1 MKKLEIRETSWKLR
15 GCTCKFIH
23 ISASTI
29 YPHIDSINA
38 STSRE
43 GPTERNSHNR
53 SRSRGRSPTR
63 KPVTSNKQRAQSS
76 STRGRRGANS
86 ARRSNARSLSR
97 NAQSKVPLC
106 VDQAAGA
113 NNFKK
118 PNLIDQNNAESE
130 KKSSGPDP
138 KQTDPKQTDRIPP
151 NKSE

>member
-1 MKKLEIRETSWKLR
+1 MPTQQPNSSPVRMEDDGPRSPSL
-15 GCTCKFIH
+15 F
-23 ISASTI
+23 
-29 YPHIDSINA
+29 DSINA

-86 ARRSNARSLSR
+86 ARRSNARSQSR
-97 NAQSKVPLC
+97 SAQSQVPLC

-118 PNLIDQNNAESE
+118 PKPIDQNNAERE
-130 KKSSGPDP
+130 KNFSGPDP